1 MNHYRDL
8 NLCRKCCLDKISL
21 ETKEQDTTKRTVEL
35 ARKLVMCDQIMNNPK
50 FLCKEEISEIAQEFI
65 EHGAD
70 MKTILAMIEEAKKEI
85 NNVEPI
91 GVRKVPKTCPYYA
104 EHWMYDTNLKWYE
117 RAWLK
122 AKNKVIELKLK
133 LKD

>member
-35 ARKLVMCDQIMNNPK
+35 AKKLVRCNQIMNDPK
-50 FLCKEEISEIAQEFI
+50 FLCKEEISDIAQEFI
-65 EHGAD
+65 EEGID
-70 MKTILAMIEEAKKEI
+70 IETILALIEKAKSEI
-85 NNVEPI
+85 KCVEPI

-104 EHWMYDTNLKWYE
+104 EHWMYDNNLKWYE
-117 RAWLK
+117 RAWLN

-133 LKD
+133 LAD